1 MFLTLIDQPELG
13 RKRNEIRSELRSLV
27 YEKHIIFYRVMNDNI
42 RIIRLLHG
50 SRDIPKF
57 LK

>member
-13 RKRNEIRSELRSLV
+13 RMRNEIRSELRSLV

-42 RIIRLLHG
+42 RIIRVLHG

>member
-27 YEKHIIFYRVMNDNI
+27 CEQHIIFYRVMNDNI
-42 RIIRLLHG
+42 RIIRVLHG